1 MNPKHVGVV
10 EIYST
15 NESVVSRQTQKG
27 GVRNISARLDISIY
41 SRLPNRTT
49 IPLTYQVIRR
59 SIGMTNRINFVGTR
73 TPRWIK
79 LIPIA
84 SARNVEMLFADTF
97 INTRCTSIA
106 SPTPKN
112 ILSKCRT
119 RWKPIIIQSPSAGE
133 SSARQCE
140 ARSAKQSALGV
151 KRGLPIVASCMTST
165 TNNKTQKVRL
175 NM

>member
-84 SARNVEMLFADTF
+84 SARNVEMLFADTHIHKHTLYSLTHPEKHIVEMSNAMKADNYTISIGRRKQRSSMQGTF
-97 INTRCTSIA
+97 RKTKRIRYETRVAYS
-106 SPTPKN
+106 
-112 ILSKCRT
+112 
-119 RWKPIIIQSPSAGE
+119 
-133 SSARQCE
+133 RQLHDIYN
-140 ARSAKQSALGV
+140 Q
-151 KRGLPIVASCMTST
+151 
-165 TNNKTQKVRL
+165 Q
-175 NM
+175 